1 MRVKYWLGGAVLL
14 AAEVVKR
21 RAGAASLVRRLYLA
35 AGLIIILGVLVP
47 VVIPYS
53 SMSGGYMAGDNL
65 ASLGHPGHPLQH
77 PGLDPWGLDQS
88 QSYLGHHHPGLDTN
102 GHGGYPGDPAAAE
115 YEARAR
121 LLASHN
127 RCHY

>member
-1 MRVKYWLGGAVLL
+1 
-14 AAEVVKR
+14 
-21 RAGAASLVRRLYLA
+21 
-35 AGLIIILGVLVP
+35 
-47 VVIPYS
+47 
-53 SMSGGYMAGDNL
+53 MSGGYMPGDSLAG
-65 ASLGHPGHPLQH
+65 LGHPGHPLAH

-88 QSYLGHHHPGLDTN
+88 QSYLGHHPGLDTN

>member
-1 MRVKYWLGGAVLL
+1 
-14 AAEVVKR
+14 
-21 RAGAASLVRRLYLA
+21 
-35 AGLIIILGVLVP
+35 
-47 VVIPYS
+47 
-53 SMSGGYMAGDNL
+53 MSGGYTAGDNL